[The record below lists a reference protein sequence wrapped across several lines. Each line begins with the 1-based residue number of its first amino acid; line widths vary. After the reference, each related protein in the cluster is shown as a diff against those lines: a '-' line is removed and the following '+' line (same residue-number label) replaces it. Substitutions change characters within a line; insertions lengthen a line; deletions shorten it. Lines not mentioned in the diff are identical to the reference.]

1 MDLNDLCITLI
12 LVNCVWLFVRRPA
25 RLWVI
30 KITAVLALLGSA
42 WLWRPDRAGYYAV
55 GPWALLIML
64 PMWLQHGTMILMQQ
78 RRLTLAGWTS
88 AGLAWLHPSASARAM
103 RKMIGVL
110 RLMYRGEGAA
120 GLELAKQYGI
130 HDPGL
135 RHLALVIEAQKT
147 GDWANFEN
155 ELQKSNLN
163 SLYDPILLSG
173 QLVATAQ
180 RGDWEEFRQLCHQIG
195 QARFAP
201 DMNGSLYLR
210 AFALLGDVAAVNC
223 VCVSSGHQWP
233 RENCEYWMAVAEQI
247 SGAGEV
253 ARQRLVR
260 LLPRASAWMR
270 PAIERQL
277 SHPIAGPTNADLR
290 SQSWGELSPVL
301 PEVVHDARYAVLSG
315 GIPRWPWMTFTLMLV
330 LVAVFVQEIPGG
342 SENTENLERM
352 GAMVVPLT
360 GVPGEWKNAFMA
372 GFLHFGPVHLA
383 LNLVGL
389 LFLGRLVERDWGRV
403 GMLLLFLVCNVT
415 SAALLPWLT
424 YHSPGDS
431 SVFAGASGGIM
442 GLLGGLWGHLLV
454 GWLKR
459 KTPLLRRQFRAACTV
474 VIAQCVC
481 DIMTP
486 QVSMTCHMIGF
497 VTGVLVGVLVGLS
510 GGRRIGV
517 SPI

>member
-12 LVNCVWLFVRRPA
+12 LVNCAWLLIMRAAP
-25 RLWVI
+25 LWVH
-30 KITAVLALLGSA
+30 KIVVVLGLLGSL
-42 WLWRPDRAGYYAV
+42 WLWIPDRAGYYTV
-55 GPWALLIML
+55 VPWALLIML
-64 PMWLQHGTMILMQQ
+64 PMWLQHGMMYFIEQCRFSLASWLSAV
-78 RRLTLAGWTS
+78 LTF
-88 AGLAWLHPSASARAM
+88 LHPSASVRAM

-110 RLMYRGEGAA
+110 RLMYSGDVAA
-120 GLELAKQYGI
+120 GLELAKRYGI

-135 RHLALVIEAQKT
+135 RHLGMLLEAQKT
-147 GDWANFEN
+147 GDWVTFEN
-155 ELQKSNLN
+155 ELQQSHLNNLCD
-163 SLYDPILLSG
+163 STLLSG
-173 QLVATAQ
+173 QLIATAQ
-180 RGDWEEFRQLCHQIG
+180 RGGWEEFRQLCHQVG
-195 QARFAP
+195 QARFSP
-201 DMNGSLYLR
+201 DTNGSLYLKS
-210 AFALLGDVAAVNC
+210 FALLGDVAAVQC
-223 VCVSSGHQWP
+223 VCVSSGHQLP
-233 RENCEYWMAVAEQI
+233 YENREFWTAVAEHI

-253 ARQRLVR
+253 ARQRFVR
-260 LLPRASAWMR
+260 LLPRARAWMR

-277 SHPIAGPTNADLR
+277 AHPTAGPPNAELR
-290 SQSWGELSPVL
+290 SQSWKELSSVL

-315 GIPRWPWMTFTLMLV
+315 GIPRWPWMTFSLMLV
-330 LVAVFVQEIPGG
+330 LIAVFVQEIPGG
-342 SENTENLERM
+342 SEDTENLERM

-360 GVPGEWKNAFMA
+360 GVPGEWKNVFIA

-389 LFLGRLVERDWGRV
+389 LFLGRLVERAWGRV
-403 GMLLLFLVCNVT
+403 GMLLLFLLCNVT

-424 YHSPGDS
+424 FQPPDES

-459 KTPLLRRQFRAACTV
+459 KTPLVRRQFRTACTV

-486 QVSMTCHMIGF
+486 QVSMTCHLIGF
-497 VTGVLVGVLVGLS
+497 MTGVLVGILVGLC

-517 SPI
+517 SPV